1 MRTALFLALSLLVA
15 VPALAEEQKS
25 VLVTGASSGIGLN
38 ITEHL
43 VEAGYHV
50 YATARKDADLE
61 RLDAMDHVTAV
72 RLDVTDQAQVDA
84 AAEFVLDEGRGLYG
98 VVNNAGVARIG
109 RMSEVSVEDIAWIHE
124 INVLGVHR
132 VNLAFLPMLKESGG
146 RTVAISS
153 INGFVSGAM
162 AGAYSMSKFAV
173 ESYTEAL
180 ADDLKDEGVSVGVID
195 PGAYKSKIRE
205 KVGFDMVTGSQ
216 DTSQELTD
224 EQKAVVKT
232 LTDTNEGLKEPDEVS
247 EAVLHFMG
255 SDEPHL
261 RYLVAPTEESAHSAV
276 RVALGRMLTLNADQP
291 YEQTREELIAVMD
304 ELLADSE

>member
-1 MRTALFLALSLLVA
+1 MRYLLSLVVCFGLSVA
-15 VPALAEEQKS
+15 AIAEEQKA

-43 VEAGYHV
+43 VDAGYYV

-61 RLDAMDHVTAV
+61 RLDAMDNVTAV
-72 RLDVTDQAQVDA
+72 KLDVTVQAQIDA
-84 AAEFVLDEGRGLYG
+84 AAEFVESEGRGLWG

-109 RMSEVSVEDIAWIHE
+109 RMSEISADDIAWIHD
-124 INVLGVHR
+124 INVLGPHR

-153 INGFVSGAM
+153 INGFVTGAT

-180 ADDLKDEGVSVGVID
+180 ADDLAEAGVSVGVVN

-205 KVGFDMVTGSQ
+205 KVGFDLATGSQ
-216 DTSQELTD
+216 DTTQELTD
-224 EQKAVVKT
+224 EQKQVVKN
-232 LTDTNEGLKEPDEVS
+232 LTDANEGLKEPDEVS

-255 SDEPHL
+255 SDTPRL
-261 RYLVAPTEESAHSAV
+261 RYLVAPTEESAHMAV
-276 RVALGRMLTLNADQP
+276 RVALRRVLTLNGDQP
-291 YEQTREELIAVMD
+291 YEFTRDELVAALD
-304 ELLADSE
+304 ELLKESQ

>member
-1 MRTALFLALSLLVA
+1 MRYLLSVFIGLVLSTAAM
-15 VPALAEEQKS
+15 AEEQKA

-43 VEAGYHV
+43 VKEGYYV

-61 RLDAMDHVTAV
+61 RLDAMDNVTAV

-84 AAEFVLDEGRGLYG
+84 AAEFVGDEGRGLYG

-109 RMSEVSVEDIAWIHE
+109 RMSEISVEDVAWIHD

-132 VNLAFLPMLKESGG
+132 VNLAFMPMLKESGG

-153 INGFVSGAM
+153 INGFVSGAT

-180 ADDLKDEGVSVGVID
+180 ADDLKEEGVTVGVID

-224 EQKAVVKT
+224 EQKEVVKQ

-247 EAVLHFMG
+247 QAVVHFMG

-261 RYLVAPTEESAHSAV
+261 RYLVAPTEESAHRAV

-291 YEQTREELIAVMD
+291 YEQSRDELIAVMD
-304 ELLADSE
+304 ELLAEME

>member
-1 MRTALFLALSLLVA
+1 MRTALILALSLLVTM
-15 VPALAEEQKS
+15 PAMADEQKS

-43 VEAGYHV
+43 VEDGYHV
-50 YATARKDADLE
+50 YATARKEADLK
-61 RLDAMDHVTAV
+61 RLDAMDNVTAV
-72 RLDVTDQAQVDA
+72 KLDVTDQSQVDA
-84 AAEFVLDEGRGLYG
+84 AAEFVRSEGRGLYG

-109 RMSEVSVEDIAWIHE
+109 RMSEISVDDIAWIHE

-153 INGFVSGAM
+153 INGFVSGAT

-180 ADDLKDEGVSVGVID
+180 ADDLSDEGVSVGVID

-205 KVGFDMVTGSQ
+205 KVGFDMATGSQ
-216 DTSQELTD
+216 DTTQELSD
-224 EQKAVVKT
+224 DQKQVVKN
-232 LTDTNEGLKEPDEVS
+232 LTDANEGLKEPDEVS

-261 RYLVAPTEESAHSAV
+261 RYLVAPTEESAHRAV
-276 RVALGRMLTLNADQP
+276 RVALQRVLTLNGDQV
-291 YEQTREELIAVMD
+291 YEQSRDELLAVMD
-304 ELLADSE
+304 ELLAEME